1 MKKVCLCLL
10 SALLTSIC
18 LTAQTLGTAPNGVF
32 TAADIEY
39 WVGTGSKEA
48 ALVLVFNDGK
58 TPQALVWG
66 YRYDGSKSM
75 KQMCED
81 IAAADPRFYFQD
93 DPSGFCSRL
102 RNRHER

>member
-58 TPQALVWG
+58 TPRQRIRVSIIRKVL
-66 YRYDGSKSM
+66 
-75 KQMCED
+75 
-81 IAAADPRFYFQD
+81 PRE
-93 DPSGFCSRL
+93 RL
-102 RNRHER
+102 TVSE